1 MQEKVI
7 FELAGMGFAILFLT
21 LVVVVIVSLIKVA
34 QAKVQSDKEEMY
46 EKLARDAVEA
56 QKDTARLNEKIVE
69 EMAELKKR
77 LSSIERILK
86 EVE

>member
-21 LVVVVIVSLIKVA
+21 LVVVVIISLIKVA

>member
-1 MQEKVI
+1 
-7 FELAGMGFAILFLT
+7 
-21 LVVVVIVSLIKVA
+21 
-34 QAKVQSDKEEMY
+34 MY